1 MDYYYYFLKKQQ
13 TKHTKETESTR
24 QIILK
29 KSKQSYDTNAGST
42 VEKFWGL
49 KKLGE
54 RGNRTNERKKGI
66 A

>member
-1 MDYYYYFLKKQQ
+1 MWYSGLLLLFFKKQQ

-42 VEKFWGL
+42 VKKILGVEKTW
-49 KKLGE
+49 
-54 RGNRTNERKKGI
+54 
-66 A
+66 